1 MKINIETVY
10 QFIPAVAFVAGSII
24 VGLIFERLVLRKLK
38 KITRKTSWKIDDIII
53 GSLQGKTIL
62 WFLIAGIYGA
72 LYSLPFLKKD
82 ILALLT
88 TILIVILMFSAT
100 LVLARIAAGFVTLY
114 SKSSKTAL
122 PESSIITNITKL
134 FVILIGLLIIMQ
146 YLGVSIT
153 PILTALG
160 VGGLAVA
167 LALQETLSNL
177 FSGIHIIVTGQI
189 KLGDYIKLDTGE
201 EGHVVDITW
210 RNSTIKTILQN
221 LVVIPN
227 SKMASTII
235 TNFSL
240 PAQEMS
246 VMVPVGVSY
255 GSDLE
260 HVERV
265 TIDVAREVMKEVH
278 GGMPEFEP
286 YIRYHT
292 FADFSINFNVVLR
305 AQAYIDM
312 YPLKHE
318 FVKRLHRRYKQE
330 GIEIPFPIR
339 TVYMKDNQR
348 GGDEE

>member
-1 MKINIETVY
+1 MKFDIQTIY
-10 QFIPAVAFVAGSII
+10 QFIPAAAFLLGSILI
-24 VGLIFERLVLRKLK
+24 GVIFERLILRRLK
-38 KITRKTSWKIDDIII
+38 KFAQKTSWRGVDIII
-53 GSLQGKTIL
+53 ESLQKRTFL
-62 WFLIAGIYGA
+62 LFLIAGIYGA
-72 LYSLPFLKKD
+72 LYSLPFLKKS
-82 ILALLT
+82 ILSLLT
-88 TILIVILMFSAT
+88 NILIVILIFLVT
-100 LVLARIAAGFVTLY
+100 LAIGRIAAGLVTLY

-122 PESSIITNITKL
+122 PESSIIPNITKL

-189 KLGDYIKLDTGE
+189 KLGDYIKLETGE

-210 RNSTIKTILQN
+210 RNSTIRTILNN
-221 LVVIPN
+221 LVIIPN
-227 SKMASTII
+227 SKLASTII
-235 TNFSL
+235 TNYSL
-240 PAQEMS
+240 PAQEVS

-260 HVERV
+260 KVEQV
-265 TIDVAREVMKEVH
+265 TIDVARSVMKESR
-278 GGMPEFEP
+278 GGIPDFEP

-292 FADFSINFNVVLR
+292 FDDFSINFNVILKAR
-305 AQAYIDM
+305 EYIDM

-318 FVKRLHRRYKQE
+318 FVKRLHKRYKAE

-339 TVYMKDNQR
+339 TVYMKDNQ
-348 GGDEE
+348 EKKEQ

>member
-1 MKINIETVY
+1 MKLDIQTIY
-10 QFIPAVAFVAGSII
+10 QFIPAAAFLLGSILI
-24 VGLIFERLVLRKLK
+24 GVIFERLILRRLK
-38 KITRKTSWKIDDIII
+38 RIARKTGWKGVDIII
-53 GSLQGKTIL
+53 GSLQGRTIL

-72 LYSLPFLKKD
+72 AYNLPLKKEIFTLSTK
-82 ILALLT
+82 ILT
-88 TILIVILMFSAT
+88 VILMFLVT
-100 LVLARIAAGFVTLY
+100 MVLARIAAGFIGLY
-114 SKSSKTAL
+114 SKSTKTAI
-122 PESSIITNITKL
+122 PESSIITNLTKL
-134 FVILIGLLIIMQ
+134 FVIIIGMLIILQ
-146 YLGVSIT
+146 FLGISIT

-189 KLGDYIKLDTGE
+189 KLGDYIRLDTGE

-210 RNSTIKTILQN
+210 RNSTIKTIFNN

-227 SKMASTII
+227 SKLASTII

-246 VMVPVGVSY
+246 VVVPVGVSY

-260 HVERV
+260 KVEQV
-265 TIDVAREVMKEVH
+265 TVEVAKEIMRDVH
-278 GGMPEFEP
+278 GGIPEFEP

-292 FADFSINFNVVLR
+292 FADFSINFNVILR
-305 AQAYIDM
+305 VREYIDM
-312 YPLKHE
+312 YSLKHE
-318 FVKRLHRRYKQE
+318 FVKRLHRRYKTE

-348 GGDEE
+348 GEDEE